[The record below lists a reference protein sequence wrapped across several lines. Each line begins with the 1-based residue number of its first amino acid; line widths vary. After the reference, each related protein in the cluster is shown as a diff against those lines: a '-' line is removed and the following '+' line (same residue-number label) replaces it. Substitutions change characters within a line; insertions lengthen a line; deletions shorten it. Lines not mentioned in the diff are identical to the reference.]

1 MSKKAVHYINQ
12 FFGQIGGEEEA
23 DYPPSIE
30 EGTVGPA
37 NLLDNL
43 LDAEVTHTVICGDN
57 YMGSNEEDAVETIL
71 EALEDIDFDI
81 FIAGP
86 AFQAGRYGS
95 ACGTIGKAVKER
107 FEVPVITCMNEENP
121 GVDMFKKDL
130 HIFPG
135 GASAAKMRDDMKKV
149 ADFGNK
155 ILNGEELLSA
165 EEEGYF
171 LRGKRHQ
178 VWLEDETPAAERAVD
193 MLLKKLNGEEFETE
207 LPMPENMGV
216 EIADPIEDLSEAK
229 VALVTSGGIVPVG
242 NPDNIQSA
250 SATRW
255 GKYDISDLD
264 EFPSRE
270 EEEGYRTIHAGYDP
284 AAADAV
290 PDRVVPLDA
299 MRKYEEED
307 RIGKLHGYFY
317 TTVGTGTTEAEAS
330 RMGAEIAEELLEA
343 DVQAVILTST

>member
-30 EGTVGPA
+30 EDTVGPA
-37 NLLDNL
+37 NLLDQL

-57 YMGSNEEDAVETIL
+57 YMGSNEEDAVSTIL

-86 AFQAGRYGS
+86 AFQAGRYGT
-95 ACGTIGKAVKER
+95 ACGTIGKAVKEK
-107 FEVPVITCMNEENP
+107 FDVPVISCMNEENP
-121 GVDMFKKDL
+121 GVDMFQKDIF
-130 HIFPG
+130 IFPG
-135 GASAAKMRDDMKKV
+135 GASAAKMRDDMKKI
-149 ADFGNK
+149 ADLGNK
-155 ILNGEELLSA
+155 LLAGEELQPA
-165 EEEGYF
+165 KEEGYF
-171 LRGKRHQ
+171 PRGKRHQ

-193 MLLKKLNGEEFETE
+193 MLVKKLNGEEFETE
-207 LPMPENMGV
+207 LPMPDNPGV
-216 EIADPIEDLSEAK
+216 EIADPIEDLAEAK

-264 EFPSRE
+264 SLPNRE
-270 EEEGYRTIHAGYDP
+270 EEGFRTIHAGYDP

-290 PDRVVPLDA
+290 PDRVLPLDA
-299 MRKYEEED
+299 MRKYEEEG
-307 RIGKLHGYFY
+307 RIGELDDYFY
-317 TTVGTGTTEAEAS
+317 ATVGTGTTEAEAA
-330 RMGAEIAEELLEA
+330 RMGEEIVEELQEA
-343 DVQAVILTST
+343 GVQAVVLTST

>member
-43 LDAEVTHTVICGDN
+43 LDAEVTHSVICGDN

-71 EALEDIDFDI
+71 EALEDIEFDI

-86 AFQAGRYGS
+86 AFQAGRYGT

-107 FEVPVITCMNEENP
+107 FDVPVISCMNEENP
-121 GVDMFKKDL
+121 GVDMFKKDIF
-130 HIFPG
+130 IFPG
-135 GASAAKMRDDMKKV
+135 GASAAKMRDDMQKI
-149 ADFGNK
+149 AEFGNK
-155 ILNGEELLSA
+155 ILKGEELQPA
-165 EEEGYF
+165 TEEGYF
-171 LRGKRHQ
+171 PRGKRHQ
-178 VWLEDETPAAERAVD
+178 VWLEDETPAADRAVD
-193 MLLKKLNGEEFETE
+193 MLLKKLKGEEFETE
-207 LPMPENMGV
+207 LPMPENVGV
-216 EIADPIEDLSEAK
+216 EIADPIEDLSEVE

-255 GKYDISDLD
+255 GKYDISQLD
-264 EFPSRE
+264 KLYNRE
-270 EEEGYRTIHAGYDP
+270 ADGFRTIHAGYDP
-284 AAADAV
+284 AAADEN
-290 PDRVVPLDA
+290 PNRVLPLDA

-307 RIGKLHGYFY
+307 RIGQLHDYFY
-317 TTVGTGTTEAEAS
+317 ATVGTGTTEAEAA
-330 RMGAEIAEELLEA
+330 RMGAEIAEELQEA
-343 DVQAVILTST
+343 GVEAVILTAT